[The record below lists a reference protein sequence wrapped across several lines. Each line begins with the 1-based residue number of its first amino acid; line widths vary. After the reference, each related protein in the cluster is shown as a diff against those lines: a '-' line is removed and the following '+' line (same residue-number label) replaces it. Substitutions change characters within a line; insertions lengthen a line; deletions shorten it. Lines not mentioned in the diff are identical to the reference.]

1 MKFRSEFKHGFYLSR
16 NIRPAVFSKKGVLK
30 IFAKFKR
37 KHLYESLSFNKVAGL
52 RSATLL
58 KKRLLYRCF
67 PVNFAKFLRTTFLTE
82 HLRRLLQN
90 KLYKNDVTNIIR
102 CWREFVNIIRHN
114 AYYLLAT
121 KTVIL
126 CDSDG

>member
-37 KHLYESLSFNKVAGL
+37 KHLYESLSFNKVVGL

-58 KKRLLYRCF
+58 KKRLLHRCF
-67 PVNFAKFLRTTFLTE
+67 LVNFVEFLRTPFLQNNSG
-82 HLRRLLQN
+82 RLLL
-90 KLYKNDVTNIIR
+90 KETFAETPKTNINIDET
-102 CWREFVNIIRHN
+102 EFISSYLERHF
-114 AYYLLAT
+114 L
-121 KTVIL
+121 
-126 CDSDG
+126 